1 MPIGYLVT
9 VAFVA
14 WLTFFAVAGPRR
26 PWPVG
31 RMSFYFGLAVNELPF
46 LAIYWLLAATVFTFV
61 EGDVDPPGGYAV
73 VALAGLVTTGLVVVA
88 VRGARA
94 ARTVRDALVDGLGAG
109 WRDTVG
115 APALRGL
122 RRHRPIVRILL
133 APFAVRRHD
142 VQRIADL
149 RYGDAGTRNL
159 LDVYRHRSRPADGP
173 ILIHLHRGGFV
184 SGRKNREA
192 RALIY
197 RLASR
202 GWLCVSAN
210 YRLRPEVG
218 FPDHLV
224 DAKKVIAWAR
234 AHAHEYGGDPDT
246 IVVAGSS
253 AGAHLAATAALTPN
267 DPAFQPGFADADT
280 SVAAAVCLYGYYGPL
295 AADQRLPSAPGA
307 YVGPA
312 APPFFVAHGD
322 RDTVV
327 LVEGVREFVARLRDR
342 SANPVVYAEL
352 PGAQHAFDLFHSLRF
367 DAVVDGVEAFTAWV
381 LASRAGHRESTHEGQ
396 GDRTGKVGPVARTGH
411 TSRRKSS

>member
-14 WLTFFAVAGPRR
+14 WLTFFAVAAPRH

-31 RMSFYFGLAVNELPF
+31 RMSFYFGLAVNEVPF
-46 LAIYWLLAATVFTFV
+46 LALYWLLAATVFTLV
-61 EGDVDPPGGYAV
+61 EGDIDAPAGYGV
-73 VALAGLVTTGLVVVA
+73 VVLAGLVAVGLLVVA
-88 VRGARA
+88 ARGVRA
-94 ARTVRDALVDGLGAG
+94 ARTVRDALADALGAG
-109 WRDTVG
+109 WRDTVD
-115 APALRGL
+115 PSALRGL
-122 RRHRPIVRILL
+122 RRHRPIARILL

-142 VQRIADL
+142 VERIADL

-159 LDVYRHRSRPADGP
+159 LDVYRHRSRPAGGP

-184 SGRKNREA
+184 GGRKNREA
-192 RALIY
+192 RALLY

-218 FPDHLV
+218 FPEHLV

-246 IVVAGSS
+246 VVVAGSS

-267 DPAFQPGFADADT
+267 DPAFQPGFVDVDT

-295 AADQRLPSAPGA
+295 TADRRLPSAPGA
-307 YVGPA
+307 YAGPV

-327 LVEGVREFVARLRDR
+327 PVEGVREFVARLRDR
-342 SANPVVYAEL
+342 STNPVVYAEL

-367 DAVVDGVEAFTAWV
+367 DAVVDGVEAFAAWV
-381 LASRAGHRESTHEGQ
+381 LAARSRESTRDG
-396 GDRTGKVGPVARTGH
+396 
-411 TSRRKSS
+411 